1 MREVAGCSSGLGGR
15 STPASGSSLPSR
27 PIVASCGSDDPT
39 VSIPATALY
48 AIARPPTVTE
58 LSVTESAG
66 SADGFATGSVAVV
79 VVVVVFCA
87 GGCAR
92 LAEDTRRL
100 NAASQKNL
108 LRM

>member
-1 MREVAGCSSGLGGR
+1 M
-15 STPASGSSLPSR
+15 
-27 PIVASCGSDDPT
+27 
-39 VSIPATALY
+39 PATALY

-87 GGCAR
+87 GGCAI
-92 LAEDTRRL
+92 LGADKRRL
-100 NAASQKNL
+100 EAAIHKNFI
-108 LRM
+108 RM